1 MSICVVLQEI
11 REDLTPMILTKPI
24 LSRSTPGS
32 VAEGKVVL
40 KLVLHSLR
48 PSGHLLG
55 RDGTHLRVGGS
66 GSK

>member
-1 MSICVVLQEI
+1 MSISVVLQEV

-24 LSRSTPGS
+24 LSRNPPGS

-55 RDGTHLRVGGS
+55 RVGTHLGVGGS

>member
-1 MSICVVLQEI
+1 MSICVVLQEV
-11 REDLTPMILTKPI
+11 RQDLTPIILTKPI
-24 LSRSTPGS
+24 LSRSTTGS

-55 RDGTHLRVGGS
+55 RDGTHLGVGGL